1 MAWVKQSIVNIG
13 ENATTGPHIKGSV
26 YGGGENGHVFTHA
39 TVNVKSGTIGI
50 VNEADPW
57 YSFIPEGMAE
67 TDPLYATYEA
77 IEKKAW
83 ATRGNVYG
91 SGCGTD
97 TYTGDDGKEH
107 HNTWAGCVIGNTDV
121 NISGGWVAQSVY
133 GGGSL
138 GSVGRVLEG
147 PSAIVEHRE
156 PTEEFALSWPVKY
169 SYENL
174 SVTDPVFETDS
185 TGKAVVNITGGR
197 IGTTGSDNGDVFGGS
212 RGEAG
217 APYVNAQ
224 LANVRKTEV
233 NINYGSTPTDAAG
246 LGIIENYDK
255 VQNPPVSKERFAS
268 VRDSLVMQ
276 PCVLNA
282 NEGDGRK
289 ENITVQI
296 DKAFP
301 SDAYTQFLQSYEG
314 GLGQYGPLLSFGTNY
329 DLVMPGRVLDAG
341 MGQYDGD
348 VIHYRLGGEQM
359 IPGAYTISATSRVT
373 NIWAFIVTFLVIILA
388 IGSFFYR
395 RKAA

>member
-1 MAWVKQSIVNIG
+1 MKTNIKIIAAMTLTLIMASCRNKDDRMLTVINEDGTCSREYTFQSTQQWLGIPPEEDYDSIVDKTWERSWSVLGADSVRYPVPLTEAQLDSLQALDLSKPLGNLLMVHAKKNYKSVEEMSAEIYRADRSHLIKVEG
-13 ENATTGPHIKGSV
+13 IKASSQLEKRFKWFYTDYTFTETFAYKDSTLFPIPLSRFLTADTASYWFTGQPDLTR
-26 YGGGENGHVFTHA
+26 NC
-39 TVNVKSGTIGI
+39 SG
-50 VNEADPW
+50 
-57 YSFIPEGMAE
+57 AE
-67 TDPLYATYEA
+67 MKEMLDD
-77 IEKKAW
+77 IEKKVSQWSNANW
-83 ATRGNVYG
+83 FYEICNV
-91 SGCGTD
+91 
-97 TYTGDDGKEH
+97 
-107 HNTWAGCVIGNTDV
+107 
-121 NISGGWVAQSVY
+121 
-133 GGGSL
+133 
-138 GSVGRVLEG
+138 
-147 PSAIVEHRE
+147 
-156 PTEEFALSWPVKY
+156 
-169 SYENL
+169 
-174 SVTDPVFETDS
+174 
-185 TGKAVVNITGGR
+185 
-197 IGTTGSDNGDVFGGS
+197 
-212 RGEAG
+212 
-217 APYVNAQ
+217 
-224 LANVRKTEV
+224 
-233 NINYGSTPTDAAG
+233 
-246 LGIIENYDK
+246 IIENYDK